1 MSKILYTSDWHLF
14 HNNILNLADRPFSDI
29 EEMHKK
35 LIENYTRKVNSKDEV
50 WFVGDMGMYHAE
62 EIAKIIRNLPGRKY
76 LIKGNH
82 DIRNLE
88 CKNLRM
94 CFAKIVNYAEIV
106 DKGRHVILSHYPFEE
121 WNGFYRG
128 WYHVH
133 GHVHNKAYR
142 LNQISNRFNA
152 SVDDCGFAPCT
163 LDAFIQ
169 KQEAGV

>member
-35 LIENYTRKVNSKDEV
+35 LIENYTRKVSSKDEV
-50 WFVGDMGMYHAE
+50 WFIGDMGMYHAE

-88 CKNLRM
+88 
-94 CFAKIVNYAEIV
+94 FQ
-106 DKGRHVILSHYPFEE
+106 SF
-121 WNGFYRG
+121 
-128 WYHVH
+128 
-133 GHVHNKAYR
+133 
-142 LNQISNRFNA
+142 
-152 SVDDCGFAPCT
+152 
-163 LDAFIQ
+163 
-169 KQEAGV
+169 

>member
-35 LIENYTRKVNSKDEV
+35 LIENYKREVSSKDEV
-50 WFVGDMGMYHAE
+50 WFIGDMGMYHAE

-106 DKGRHVILSHYPFEE
+106 DKGRHVVLSHYPFEE

-128 WYHVH
+128 WYHIH
-133 GHVHNKAYR
+133 GHVHNKAYL

-152 SVDDCGFAPCT
+152 SVDDCGFTPCT
-163 LDAFIQ
+163 LDAFIR
-169 KQEAGV
+169 KQEGGA